1 MRKLF
6 GLMAALGLALGVA
19 GQAQAT
25 VLAVSGGS
33 LSLSIAT
40 LPPIVAP
47 WNGTGSANVTGT
59 GVGAGSITG
68 LTAGIFNVSNLTV
81 PVTDPAA
88 FPITGVFVPSASN
101 GGGNFS
107 FTNGG
112 GGGLMAV
119 QGSSNVCLFSP
130 CGAPPPANLVVPF
143 TTGGV
148 NGIGLGGSPII
159 VTGLVNLTATGN
171 GWTTGTV
178 SIGSLSATGSAF
190 NGTSVTLVSPT
201 LLSTNIGASAVIPSF
216 ATLTLTFVPEP
227 GTLLLLASG
236 VAGLAMIG
244 RKRMSK

>member
-6 GLMAALGLALGVA
+6 GLMTALGLALGAA

-25 VLAVSGGS
+25 VMSLASAS
-33 LSLSIAT
+33 LALSIST
-40 LPPIVAP
+40 LPAITTT
-47 WNGTGSANVTGT
+47 WSGTGSADVTAT
-59 GVGAGSITG
+59 SITG
-68 LTAGIFNVSNLTV
+68 LTAGILSVANLTV

-101 GGGNFS
+101 GTGSFS
-107 FTNGG
+107 FDGSGNGG
-112 GGGLMAV
+112 GTMAV
-119 QGSSNVCLFSP
+119 TGSSNVCLFSP

-171 GWTTGTV
+171 GWTTGTA
-178 SIGSLSATGSAF
+178 SIGSVSVSGTAF
-190 NGTSVTLVSPT
+190 NGTSVTLVTPT
-201 LLSTNIGASAVIPSF
+201 LISTNIGASAVIPAF
-216 ATLTLTFVPEP
+216 ATMTLSFVPEP

-236 VAGLAMIG
+236 VAGLAVLG